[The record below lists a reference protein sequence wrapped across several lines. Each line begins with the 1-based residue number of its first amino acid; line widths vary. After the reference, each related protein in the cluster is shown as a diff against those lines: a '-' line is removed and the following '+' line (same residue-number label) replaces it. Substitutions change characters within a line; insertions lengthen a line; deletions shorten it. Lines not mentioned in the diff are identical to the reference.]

1 MKEIREC
8 CVEKRI
14 PSQRNSTTST
24 KNFRQEHAWHVQWV
38 TRSVAAM
45 ERIHGPRQSMKSRRR
60 DVWLHKTIQAFERML
75 VFTVSE
81 VGSHLEIP
89 RSAMTQFLLFNHNW
103 LKGGGQSL
111 GARGVGA
118 LGWHLRQKMTVAW
131 ARVVAMGMLSSMIL
145 NLRIEPLRFIE
156 IGCYVWEKK
165 SDYMRKFL
173 TWKTEKREF

>member
-1 MKEIREC
+1 MREC

-14 PSQRNSTTST
+14 PNQGNCTTT
-24 KNFRQEHAWHVQWV
+24 KNFRQERAWHVQWII
-38 TRSVAAM
+38 RSVAAM
-45 ERIHGPRQSMKSRRR
+45 ERIRGPRQSMKSRR

-81 VGSHLEIP
+81 VGRHLEIP

-131 ARVVAMGMLSSMIL
+131 ARVVAMGVLSSTIL
-145 NLRIEPLRFIE
+145 NLRIEPLRFTE

-165 SDYMRKFL
+165 SDYTPKVFTPKNWEKEVL
-173 TWKTEKREF
+173 TKI